1 MKKILH
7 AALGLALLGSIAAP
21 SVMAADAPVSTVKV
35 QLLGINDFHGQL
47 DTVSDVK
54 DANGKVVDQ
63 RGGASYLAAYLNE
76 RKKTNPNTLLIHA
89 GDAVGASA
97 PLSALSQD
105 EPTMDF
111 LNKLG
116 FSVGTLG
123 NHEFD
128 HGVTEAK
135 RLVYGGINPITGK
148 NYAGVS
154 TDFKYVIANVV
165 DEKTNEP
172 IFPAY
177 TIKEVGGVKI
187 GFTGVVTM
195 ETPSIVNPS
204 GIQGYKFI
212 DQAEAVNKAVAEM
225 KKQGVN
231 TIVLLAHDPGFG
243 KNEQD
248 ANGEV
253 IDLAKKLGDGVDVI
267 FAGHNHGQL
276 SVNVNGKLIV
286 EAYSYGTAF
295 SDVDLEIDPLTDK
308 VVSKKGEIVSTNH
321 NGVTPDAET
330 EKMLQNLVAATPKL
344 TEAIGTDDKEINR
357 TTSPAG
363 ESALGNLIADGM
375 REIMKTDFAFMN
387 SGGIRNDL
395 SSGKLTYGDLFK
407 VQPFGNVLIKMTLT
421 GSQLR
426 EVLNQQ
432 WKGQDPKRPRIG
444 QISGLTYTYDDS
456 KPAGEKVG
464 EIKKLDGT
472 LIQDSANYTITVNDF
487 MANGGDKYELLKQGT
502 NRVAGPVD
510 LEATIQY
517 IKDHFTSKNLPVTA
531 SIENRFTMVAAQ
543 TAPAKE
549 FKDVLPTFWAYKIIQ
564 ELAAKNVIQGV
575 TDDQFAPDRNVSR
588 AEFAALLVRG
598 LGLKDSA
605 DIKFSDVPA
614 TNSLAKEIAIAFKAG
629 IIDGESETIFAPE
642 KSIKREEMTAM
653 IVRAYEAKAGKK
665 MKSTKT
671 ADFSD
676 MSAVNVWAK
685 EYVNVAAELDLVHG
699 RQQGVFEPSGVATR
713 AESAQVIYNLLQK

>member
-7 AALGLALLGSIAAP
+7 VALGLALLGSIVTPA
-21 SVMAADAPVSTVKV
+21 VMAADTPASTVKV

-63 RGGASYLAAYLNE
+63 RGGASYLVAYLNE

-105 EPTMDF
+105 EPTMD
-111 LNKLG
+111 LMNKLG

-128 HGVTEAK
+128 HGVAEAK

-177 TIKEVGGVKI
+177 TIKQVGGVKI

-195 ETPSIVNPS
+195 ETPNIVNPS

-243 KNEQD
+243 TNETD

-295 SDVDLEIDPLTDK
+295 SDVDLEIDPATDK
-308 VVSKKGEIVSTNH
+308 VVSKKGVIVSTNH

-330 EKMLQNLVAATPKL
+330 EKMLKDLVTATPKL
-344 TEAIGTDDKEINR
+344 TESIGTLDKEITR
-357 TTSPAG
+357 TTSAAG
-363 ESALGNLIADGM
+363 ESAFGNLIADGM

-395 SSGKLTYGDLFK
+395 PTGKITYGDMFK

-444 QISGLTYTYDDS
+444 QVSGLTYIYDDS

-472 LIQDSANYTITVNDF
+472 LIKDTASYTITVNDF

-510 LEATIQY
+510 LDATIQY
-517 IKDHFTSKNLPVTA
+517 VKDHFTSKNLPVTA
-531 SIENRFTMVAAQ
+531 SIENRFTKIA
-543 TAPAKE
+543 APAKD
-549 FKDVLPTFWAYKIIQ
+549 FNDVPTTFWAYKTIQ
-564 ELAAKNVIQGV
+564 DLAAKNVIQGIS
-575 TDDQFAPDRNVSR
+575 DNQFAPDRNVSR
-588 AEFAALLVRG
+588 AEFTALLVRG

-605 DIKFSDVPA
+605 DIKFSDVPS
-614 TNSLAKEIAIAFKAG
+614 TDPLAKEIAIAIKAG
-629 IIDGESETIFAPE
+629 IIEGESDTRFAPE

-653 IVRAYEAKAGKK
+653 MVRAYEVKSGKK
-665 MKSTKT
+665 AKSTKT
-671 ADFSD
+671 ANFSD
-676 MSAVNVWAK
+676 MSDVNVWAK
-685 EYVNVAAELDLVHG
+685 EYVNVAAELDLVRG
-699 RQQGVFEPSGVATR
+699 RMQGVFEPSGIATR
-713 AESAQVIYNLLQK
+713 AESAQIIYNLLQK